1 MYRAPK
7 GPALRLLEE
16 PNILRG
22 LFVNG
27 STVGLF
33 LKSQRKNHGKE
44 RIMLKLILGS
54 KTLRD

>member
-16 PNILRG
+16 PNIHRG
-22 LFVNG
+22 LFVNS
-27 STVGLF
+27 STIGLF
-33 LKSQRKNHGKE
+33 LNFKDVHGKE
-44 RIMLKLILGS
+44 RIMLKLILVS